1 MIRAREG
8 GKAKE
13 EEKKGGSFLAGEALK
28 GLICVILLEAQSKI
42 VLFFLCICERE
53 WRPTIERKE
62 WKSLSKLFG
71 FVTVSD
77 GETKT
82 RGRKKGKDKEKKKR
96 KKRKEKERS
105 FAIKSKPLLVTS
117 LLNILKSS
125 THGHLFSC

>member
-1 MIRAREG
+1 MIRARKR

-28 GLICVILLEAQSKI
+28 GVICVILLEAQSKI

-62 WKSLSKLFG
+62 WKSFSKLFG

-82 RGRKKGKDKEKKKR
+82 RGIKGKKKKKEKE